1 MVPIMVLDTKEPS
14 AIPVT
19 FSQVPKKFCLFR
31 GRNRKVIAP
40 TPERAHWLALNTD
53 DASIYGAYV
62 DEFETTKKLLLMNP
76 QDIYTRKLMA
86 SAFEKFAHETNQNP
100 DAFEQA
106 FIYSPDDPHQL
117 IYRHSEFGADDLIL
131 QGMRWASAQGLLPK
145 DVVGWT
151 TRAMDFSAE
160 ATQQQ
165 EDAKNGGTK
174 QHHAEVVLFNPA
186 QDIQYVRT
194 IAQYTSPKTA
204 EKHALRRIEEA
215 DALKRKKAR
224 RRI

>member
-1 MVPIMVLDTKEPS
+1 MVPVVVEETNLPS
-14 AIPVT
+14 AIPIT
-19 FSQVPKKFCLFR
+19 FGQVPKRFPLFR
-31 GRNRKVIAP
+31 GRRQKQIVPA
-40 TPERAHWLALNTD
+40 PERAHWLALNTD
-53 DASIYGAYV
+53 DASIYGPYV
-62 DEFETTKKLLLMNP
+62 DEFETTQKMLLMNP

-86 SAFEKFAHETNQNP
+86 SAFEKFAHETKQNA
-100 DAFEQA
+100 DAFAQA

-117 IYRHSEFGADDLIL
+117 IYRHSEFEADDLIL

-160 ATQQQ
+160 ATQ
-165 EDAKNGGTK
+165 ETTEGASK

-186 QDIQYVRT
+186 QSIQYVRT